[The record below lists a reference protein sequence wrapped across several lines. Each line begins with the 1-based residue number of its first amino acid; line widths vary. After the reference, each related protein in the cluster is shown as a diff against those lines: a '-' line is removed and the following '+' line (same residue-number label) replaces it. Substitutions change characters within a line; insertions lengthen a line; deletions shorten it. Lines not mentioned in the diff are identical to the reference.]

1 MQRPYTIAT
10 LGDKRLIQVIL
21 VLKPESDCPFPDPVA
36 DQSLESMTWELPLK
50 ISEAQIQ
57 QLSPTALAY
66 LGDAVYELFIRT
78 YYLHPPKRSQSY
90 HHLVVDQVRA
100 ETQALHLR
108 SLTPH
113 LSHTELE
120 VVRWGRNATSRRPK
134 RVQPEVYQQATSLE
148 TLMGY
153 LYLTN
158 PQRLNQ
164 LLTQLEL
171 KTNPE
176 ES

>member
-1 MQRPYTIAT
+1 
-10 LGDKRLIQVIL
+10 
-21 VLKPESDCPFPDPVA
+21 
-36 DQSLESMTWELPLK
+36 MTWKLPLQ

-66 LGDAVYELFIRT
+66 LGDAVYELFVRT

-90 HHLVVDQVRA
+90 HRLVVDQVRA

-108 SLTPH
+108 SLSPH
-113 LSHTELE
+113 LNHTELE
-120 VVRWGRNATSRRPK
+120 IVRRGRNAASGRPK
-134 RVQPEVYQQATSLE
+134 RVQPAVYQQATSLE

-153 LYLTN
+153 LYLTD

-164 LLTQLEL
+164 LLAQLEL